1 MFWPWFWLWAGCRAV
16 RGHSTDRQ
24 GTQGTGRVGERSEL
38 GGPRRR
44 QEGVVV
50 WSEKN
55 TRSRSPSAL
64 RPEPHNRTPLVSL
77 RRIHIELSTCL
88 CHRPTASTVCARCR
102 LQRQNH
108 SLCENAEK
116 ELQPNKTAQK
126 ISLARRSFSDKT
138 MSSSQ
143 GDALSAAVD
152 HLHVDGNMETPAR
165 ADENEQPQPR
175 ASIAVPAW
183 LKRAMRPTIAIV
195 NDGAA
200 TNGIEDEGDDKDGM
214 TQGGEEEP
222 DWLTDA
228 YSALPDEAKRRRRTT
243 IAPNAPNVDDDDE
256 PAWLSTATETLQRG
270 VRRIRKSI
278 ALVAR
283 VARLSATEVDDTVAG
298 AREDDDT
305 RKRVSFGPAK
315 DAKDAAAAHELTQSE
330 SDSSVASSSF
340 KKHRVSLHD
349 IGEPIPPPPPLASPP
364 PQELIRS
371 ESDSSVAS
379 SSFKKHRVSLHD
391 IGEPIPPPPPLAS
404 PPPQELIRS
413 ESDSSVASSSFKKHR
428 VSLHD
433 IGEPIPPP
441 PPLAPPPPQDVIR
454 SESDDDGLRDASR
467 GQNGKGYRFGAMGW
481 TLIALSVAL
490 IALALT
496 LRTKRQLVDS
506 SLGQEANAW
515 TEYYGWA
522 SAGARSTIASKDE
535 RHAIPLDEAA
545 RGALSA
551 AASRPH
557 AVAVVFL
564 GALCSRMSPP
574 LLPLLVSHL
583 GALVARRGTLAGAA
597 SSASAVTLKPSRI
610 VGRSRVPSSAVATA
624 AAIIGR
630 AVTKRASPQAGA
642 RLVTRKA
649 TKALMIRWTNLA
661 GIERSFR
668 L

>member
-1 MFWPWFWLWAGCRAV
+1 
-16 RGHSTDRQ
+16 
-24 GTQGTGRVGERSEL
+24 
-38 GGPRRR
+38 
-44 QEGVVV
+44 
-50 WSEKN
+50 
-55 TRSRSPSAL
+55 
-64 RPEPHNRTPLVSL
+64 
-77 RRIHIELSTCL
+77 
-88 CHRPTASTVCARCR
+88 
-102 LQRQNH
+102 
-108 SLCENAEK
+108 
-116 ELQPNKTAQK
+116 
-126 ISLARRSFSDKT
+126 
-138 MSSSQ
+138 
-143 GDALSAAVD
+143 
-152 HLHVDGNMETPAR
+152 
-165 ADENEQPQPR
+165 
-175 ASIAVPAW
+175 
-183 LKRAMRPTIAIV
+183 
-195 NDGAA
+195 
-200 TNGIEDEGDDKDGM
+200 
-214 TQGGEEEP
+214 
-222 DWLTDA
+222 
-228 YSALPDEAKRRRRTT
+228 
-243 IAPNAPNVDDDDE
+243 
-256 PAWLSTATETLQRG
+256 
-270 VRRIRKSI
+270 
-278 ALVAR
+278 
-283 VARLSATEVDDTVAG
+283 
-298 AREDDDT
+298 
-305 RKRVSFGPAK
+305 
-315 DAKDAAAAHELTQSE
+315 
-330 SDSSVASSSF
+330 
-340 KKHRVSLHD
+340 
-349 IGEPIPPPPPLASPP
+349 
-364 PQELIRS
+364 
-371 ESDSSVAS
+371 
-379 SSFKKHRVSLHD
+379 
-391 IGEPIPPPPPLAS
+391 
-404 PPPQELIRS
+404 
-413 ESDSSVASSSFKKHR
+413 
-428 VSLHD
+428 
-433 IGEPIPPP
+433 
-441 PPLAPPPPQDVIR
+441 
-454 SESDDDGLRDASR
+454 
-467 GQNGKGYRFGAMGW
+467 MGW